1 MEINHESTNKLDK
14 KHWKSAVTNTAK
26 IRIPE
31 VISEKLKH
39 AQSTFTRL
47 ILHNN
52 KIQAE

>member
-14 KHWKSAVTNTAK
+14 KHCKPAVTNTAK

-31 VISEKLKH
+31 VIPEKLI
-39 AQSTFTRL
+39 QTQFTFTRL

-52 KIQAE
+52 KTQPD

>member
-31 VISEKLKH
+31 VISEKLI
-39 AQSTFTRL
+39 QTQFTFTRL
-47 ILHNN
+47 ILYNN
-52 KIQAE
+52 KIQPE